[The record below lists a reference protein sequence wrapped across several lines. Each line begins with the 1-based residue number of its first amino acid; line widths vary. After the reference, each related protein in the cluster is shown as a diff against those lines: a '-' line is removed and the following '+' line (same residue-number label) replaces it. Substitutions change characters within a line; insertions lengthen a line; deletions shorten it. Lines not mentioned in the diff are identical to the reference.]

1 MRAIL
6 AKFGCFILFI
16 LFLPLFAIFIGPLL
30 VLAAFRGYQSVGPI
44 TLDTVRYG
52 PAGRVGA
59 LILGLVIWILVWGSL
74 AWLAIASSL
83 PAPTVVN
90 LPPQATATATPA
102 PIITP
107 TPPPPTFTPLATGT
121 PTPLPATTTPT
132 ESPTVPPATG
142 TTTPTATPTELFNET
157 LATNT
162 PTTTPELQ
170 AERAK
175 TLIPT
180 TPPATLTFTDR
191 QAAIAAVEEGNLLLR
206 QAINLA
212 NEENIQK
219 LETVWHGTALSDA
232 QEFATELYDR
242 YASPFNAQFEYISP
256 PAIGE
261 PNLLGETVIISREK
275 WSYGGPTKT
284 KQEAFE
290 FIYTLNQKDGRWLI
304 TDYTYRNLSL
314 PTPTTTP
321 TATPNDQS

>member
-1 MRAIL
+1 MRTIL
-6 AKFGCFILFI
+6 ARFGCFVLFI

-30 VLAAFRGYQSVGPI
+30 VLAAFRGHQPLGPI

-59 LILGLVIWILVWGSL
+59 LILGLAIWILVWGSL
-74 AWLAIASSL
+74 VWLAIASNL

-90 LPPQATATATPA
+90 LPPQATTTAMPA
-102 PIITP
+102 PIVTP
-107 TPPPPTFTPLATGT
+107 TPPSPTFTPLAADR
-121 PTPLPATTTPT
+121 PTLLPTTTTPT
-132 ESPTVPPATG
+132 ESPTVPPATD
-142 TTTPTATPTELFNET
+142 TTTPTATPTELFNEI

-170 AERAK
+170 VERAK
-175 TLIPT
+175 TLVPT
-180 TPPATLTFTDR
+180 TPPPTLTLADR
-191 QAAIAAVEEGNLLLR
+191 QAAIAAVEEGNSLLH

-219 LETVWHGTALSDA
+219 LGTVWHGTALSDA
-232 QEFATELYDR
+232 QEFAADLYDR
-242 YASPFNAQFEYISP
+242 YARPFKAQLEYISP

-261 PNLLGETVIISREK
+261 PNLLGETVVFSQEK

-304 TDYTYRNLSL
+304 TDYTYRNLPL

-321 TATPNDQS
+321 TTTPNDQP